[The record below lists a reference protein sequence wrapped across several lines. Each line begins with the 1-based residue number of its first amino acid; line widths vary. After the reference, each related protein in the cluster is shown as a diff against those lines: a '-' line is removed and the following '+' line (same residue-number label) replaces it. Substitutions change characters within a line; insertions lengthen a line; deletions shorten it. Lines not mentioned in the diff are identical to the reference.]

1 MKIFKLSRELK
12 IGITAIITIIAFIL
26 GFNYLKGTD
35 LLTKQ
40 RTFFVKYKNV
50 SGLMKGN
57 AVTSSGLS
65 IGQVDDIFF
74 SAHSNSEVIVEL
86 IISNDLEIPDNS
98 FARLLS
104 SDLLGSKVIEI
115 GLGDSRTFLK
125 DGDTIKSEIA
135 MSLQEEV
142 NQMVQPILK
151 KAGSMMSSIDSV
163 ITAVGYVLDVK
174 TRNNLIASVESL
186 KNTLAN
192 IESTTHSADTLMK
205 SEKVKLSRIFTNVES
220 ITTNLSENNDEL
232 TRIISNAASI
242 TDTIAK
248 FKLSATLSNL
258 ERSINNLT
266 ATSDKISKGEGN
278 LGLLIND
285 DKLYN
290 ELESSSRQLDLL
302 LEDIRKNPKRYVH
315 FSIFGKTSKSGSI
328 TLSDSLK

>member
-40 RTFFVKYKNV
+40 RTFYVKYKNV

-74 SAHSNSEVIVEL
+74 SANSNSEVIVEL

-115 GLGDSRTFLK
+115 GLGNSRTFLK

-135 MSLQEEV
+135 LSLQEEV

-290 ELESSSRQLDLL
+290 ELESSSRQLDMLL
-302 LEDIRKNPKRYVH
+302 QDIRLNPKRYVH
-315 FSIFGKTSKSGSI
+315 FSIFGKTSKAGSI

>member
-1 MKIFKLSRELK
+1 MKTFKLSRELK
-12 IGITAIITIIAFIL
+12 IGITTIITIVAFIL

-35 LLTKQ
+35 LLTKH
-40 RTFFVKYKNV
+40 RTFYVKYQNV

-57 AVTSSGLS
+57 SVTSSGLT

-74 SAHSNSEVIVEL
+74 SKSNNSEVIVEL

-115 GLGDSRTFLK
+115 DLGDSKTYLSSR
-125 DGDTIKSEIA
+125 DTIRSDIA

-151 KAGSMMSSIDSV
+151 KAGSMMSSIDTV
-163 ITAVGYVLDVK
+163 ITAVGLVLDVK
-174 TRNNLIASVESL
+174 TRANLMTSIESL

-192 IESTTHSADTLMK
+192 IENIAYSADTLMK
-205 SEKVKLSRIFTNVES
+205 AESNRLAGIFANVES
-220 ITTNLSENNDEL
+220 ITSNLKQNNDEL
-232 TRIISNAASI
+232 TRIISNAATI

-248 FKLSATLSNL
+248 FKLSTTLSNL

-266 ATSDKISKGEGN
+266 ATSDKISRGEGN
-278 LGLLIND
+278 IGLLLND

-290 ELESSSRQLDLL
+290 ELEASSKQLDLL
-302 LEDIRKNPKRYVH
+302 LQDIRLNPKRYVH
-315 FSIFGKTSKSGSI
+315 FSIFGKTPKSSFPVSSD
-328 TLSDSLK
+328 TL